1 MMMRNWFLQLRP
13 VALLLAALP
22 LIAACAADPVPAP
35 VPASTPT
42 PTASPPADP
51 RPFAMGF
58 SAVPGD
64 LTAESHLA
72 LFHTAAAFG
81 DAIMIQRAPPWPEL
95 LAGVQLSD
103 DTRATIAHERSLLDQ
118 LGLDLLFAID
128 PFDLTDRARLT
139 AGAPGASFA
148 DPAVVD
154 AYLRYVD
161 LILEHYQPRWL
172 ALAVDMDQ
180 IARANPSGFAPFEA
194 AYRQAYARAKA
205 QRPGSAVFATFQL
218 EDLQGLLQWVAPHPP
233 QWPLVQRL
241 SDVLDLL
248 AVSTFPSFVFPFV
261 TEIPA
266 EYFSRLRA
274 FEKPLALV
282 PVGYAAGSG
291 RGGLTYGTESGQAN
305 FLRRVLA
312 EAQAQQ
318 WELLVWLAPRDP
330 AYASE
335 SPYDLVAQMG
345 LHDVAGNPRAAWSEW
360 VRVARHPWR
369 PAASAAATVE
379 PALPAATETDNQPPG
394 GEPDA

>member
-1 MMMRNWFLQLRP
+1 MMMRNWFPRFCR
-13 VALLLAALP
+13 VALLLLAALP
-22 LIAACAADPVPAP
+22 AIAACAADPPSPPVPAP
-35 VPASTPT
+35 AL
-42 PTASPPADP
+42 TASPPADP

-64 LTAESHLA
+64 LTADSHLA

-81 DAIMIQRAPPWPEL
+81 DAVMIQRSPPWPEL
-95 LAGVQLSD
+95 LADVQLSD
-103 DTRATIAHERSLLDQ
+103 DTRATIIHERALLDQ

-128 PFDLTDRARLT
+128 PFDPTDRSRLSS
-139 AGAPGASFA
+139 GAPGASFA

-161 LILEHYQPRWL
+161 LILEHYRPRWL

-180 IARANPSGFAPFEA
+180 IARANPTDFASFEA
-194 AYRQAYARAKA
+194 TYRQAYARAKA
-205 QRPGSAVFATFQL
+205 QRPDIAVFATFQL
-218 EDLQGLLQWVAPHPP
+218 EDLQGLLQWSPPHPP

-241 SDVLDLL
+241 SDALDLL

-266 EYFSRLRA
+266 EYFSRLHA

-282 PVGYAAGSG
+282 PVGYAASPG
-291 RGGLTYGTESGQAN
+291 RGGLTYGTESGQAS

-312 EAQAQQ
+312 EAHAQQ
-318 WELLVWLAPRDP
+318 WELLIWLASRDP
-330 AYASE
+330 AYATE

-345 LHDVAGNPRAAWSEW
+345 LRDIAGNPRAAWSEW
-360 VRVARHPWR
+360 IRAAWHPWW
-369 PAASAAATVE
+369 PAASAAVTAE
-379 PALPAATETDNQPPG
+379 PALPIATERSSQLPG
-394 GEPDA
+394 GDPDA